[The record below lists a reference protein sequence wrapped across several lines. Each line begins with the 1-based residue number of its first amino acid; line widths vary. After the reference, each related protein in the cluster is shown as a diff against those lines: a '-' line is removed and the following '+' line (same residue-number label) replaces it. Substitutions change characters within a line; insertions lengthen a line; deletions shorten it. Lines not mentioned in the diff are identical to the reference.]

1 MLEFAGLSPGYRLLL
16 RLLDFSADSRMA
28 GCRQTPFTTLPWQ
41 DPLKDT

>member
-28 GCRQTPFTTLPWQ
+28 GCRQTLSLTRPWQ
-41 DPLKDT
+41 YLLKDT